1 MLGPARVAQ
10 WIERLPPE
18 EEVGGSNPSSRARPQ
33 VTHGPRPA
41 ERTSSTCPL
50 GSTSAPPTLTLV
62 AVSQP
67 FPLPL
72 RRAIAFLV
80 ALAATLAVT
89 DLWGP
94 PLLGPVQPAVEALA
108 MVGWFAM
115 TVAGA
120 ETARARERRVV
131 WIGLACSA
139 LLMVTGVA
147 ELFV

>member
-18 EEVGGSNPSSRARPQ
+18 EEVGGSNPSSRA
-33 VTHGPRPA
+33 
-41 ERTSSTCPL
+41 SSTCPP
-50 GSTSAPPTLTLV
+50 GSTYAPPALTLV

-67 FPLPL
+67 FSLPL
-72 RRAIAFLV
+72 RRAIAYLV
-80 ALAATLAVT
+80 ALAGTLAVT

-108 MVGWFAM
+108 MVSWFAM

-120 ETARARERRVV
+120 ETAGARERWVV

-139 LLMVTGVA
+139 LLMAVGVA